1 MSEHAA
7 ATDVFVLVTGL
18 VDWTVIGEI
27 ERLHAGAIWW
37 PNQLGVRIHK
47 GASLDLED
55 ATTGVRIF
63 HLEASASDFNWIVAY
78 LRLLHRSTAMTI
90 TPIHSSSPAAAPAV
104 RAT

>member
-7 ATDVFVLVTGL
+7 TEVFRLVTGL

-47 GASLDLED
+47 ASSPSLDLED
-55 ATTGVRIF
+55 ATTGVCIF
-63 HLEASASDFNWIVAY
+63 HLDASASDFNWIVAY
-78 LRLLHRSTAMTI
+78 LRLLHRSTTMTI
-90 TPIHSSSPAAAPAV
+90 TPVRSSVPALGV
-104 RAT
+104 RAA